1 MACFYLNATIFIIVT
16 PALKVIVKDIVYL
29 PNRMA
34 PKRGPNTQK
43 STAIKEGVT

>member
-16 PALKVIVKDIVYL
+16 LKVIVKDIVYL
-29 PNRMA
+29 PNRTA